1 MTLTNR
7 YKRIPLTQIDIPR
20 DERQRRE
27 INVEDLMPSI
37 RLRGVIQ
44 PIIVEEVGDR
54 YRLVAGERR
63 LTASIKLGIP
73 DVPAR
78 LASELDPIERQ
89 ILELEENVK
98 REDLPWKDQVEA
110 VRRIHELYEI
120 LTPGWIQAQTA
131 EAIGMSQGN
140 LSITIRVAEE
150 LKTGNPLIEAAP
162 GIRAAYNIIS
172 RHDERRLGDVMN
184 DLLEEK
190 PLPRKPAPHIDIAGA
205 PHSPPPP
212 EVLTNKILVAG
223 EPILNENFLIWV
235 EGYDSRPFSFIHCD
249 FPYGI
254 EIHESEQANTAQWG
268 GYDDSDATYWRLCE
282 ALCKNLDK
290 LMTQQGHLFFWL
302 PSDIWRQYETL
313 EYFEKHAPSLE
324 FVRIPLIWH
333 KTDNR
338 GILSDPRR
346 RARHVYESALYA
358 SRGGRLIVKSVS
370 DTYGAPT
377 SKEVHQSEKPEPMLR
392 HFFSMFIDEFTRVL
406 DPTCGSGTALRAAE
420 SLGATHV
427 LGLEINPSFCD
438 AARTLLRKSRNLRAL
453 DKRKVDDTSKSLHQ
467 SRRA

>member
-7 YKRIPLTQIDIPR
+7 YKRIPLTQIDVPR

-27 INVEDLMPSI
+27 IDVEDLIPSV
-37 RLRGVIQ
+37 RMHGVIQ
-44 PIIVEEVGDR
+44 PIIVEEVNER
-54 YRLVAGERR
+54 YLLVAGERR
-63 LTASIKLGIP
+63 YTASIKIGIP
-73 DVPAR
+73 DIPAR
-78 LASELDPIERQ
+78 LASELTAIERQ

-98 REDLPWKDQVEA
+98 RQDLPWKDQVRA
-110 VRRIHELYEI
+110 IRRIHDLYAS
-120 LTPGWIQAQTA
+120 LTEGWTQEQTA
-131 EAIGMSQGN
+131 DAIGMTQSYV
-140 LSITIRVAEE
+140 SVTYRVAEE
-150 LKTGNPLIEAAP
+150 LDTGNTLVESAP
-162 GIRAAYNIIS
+162 GIRAAYNIIT

-184 DLLEEK
+184 DLLEDK
-190 PLPRKPAPHIDIAGA
+190 PVPKPHVVHVSTDPGYTHA
-205 PHSPPPP
+205 PPP
-212 EVLTNKILVAG
+212 LVELPVPYAESIG
-223 EPILNENFLIWV
+223 NDNFLKWV
-235 EGYDSRPFSFIHCD
+235 QEYNGRPFSFIHCD

-254 EIHESEQANTAQWG
+254 EIDRSEQANTQQWG
-268 GYDDSDATYWRLCE
+268 AYEDSDDTYWRLCK
-282 ALCKNLDK
+282 ALCDNLDK

-313 EYFEKHAPSLE
+313 DFFEKNAPSLE
-324 FVRIPLIWH
+324 FVRIPLVWH

-392 HFFSMFIDEFTRVL
+392 HFFQMFVDEFTRML

-427 LGLEINPSFCD
+427 LGLEINSSFCD

-453 DKRKVDDTSKSLHQ
+453 DKRKVDDASQPLHQ
-467 SRRA
+467 SRGA

>member
-27 INVEDLMPSI
+27 IDVEGLMPSI
-37 RLRGVIQ
+37 KLRGVIQ
-44 PIIVEEVGDR
+44 PIIVEEVDER

-73 DVPAR
+73 DIPAR

-98 REDLPWKDQVEA
+98 REDLYWKDQVQA
-110 VRRIHELYEI
+110 IKRIHELYAGMN
-120 LTPGWIQAQTA
+120 PGWTQDQTA
-131 EAIGMSQGN
+131 DSIGENQTN
-140 LSITIRVAEE
+140 ISIAIRVAEE
-150 LKTGNPLIEAAP
+150 LEAGNPLVGAATSC
-162 GIRAAYNIIS
+162 RNAYNIIT

-184 DLLEEK
+184 DLLEER
-190 PLPRKPAPHIDIAGA
+190 PVPRRVPEPGRASDAPS
-205 PHSPPPP
+205 SPPPP
-212 EVLTNKILVAG
+212 EVLSNKILATG
-223 EPILNENFLIWV
+223 EPILNENFLTWV
-235 EGYDSRPFSFIHCD
+235 QGYDNRPFSFIHCD

-254 EIHESEQANTAQWG
+254 EIDRSEQANSEQWG
-268 GYDDSDATYWRLCE
+268 GYEDSDDTYWRLCK
-282 ALCKNLDK
+282 ALCDNLDK
-290 LMTQQGHLFFWL
+290 LMSQQGHLFFWL

-324 FVRIPLIWH
+324 FVRIPLVWH

-392 HFFSMFIDEFTRVL
+392 HFFSMFVDEFTRVF

-427 LGLEINPSFCD
+427 LGLEINSSFCD

-453 DKRKVDDTSKSLHQ
+453 DKRKVDDPSQPLHQ